1 MIKMN
6 NLLKYLKG
14 RAASL
19 GAFIDYYDGI
29 QRQGRG
35 WLTSDQQYS
44 YDLYVARLDEIRKL
58 IDVIEN
64 SK

>member
-1 MIKMN
+1 MMKMN

-19 GAFIDYYDGI
+19 GAFIDYYEGI
-29 QRQGRG
+29 EQRGRG

-44 YDLYVARLDEIRKL
+44 YDLYVARLDEIKKL
-58 IDVIEN
+58 IDVVEN
-64 SK
+64 GK